1 MSLTRAS
8 LSPDDV
14 VRRYVARVRADLE
27 PDPLFRRRLRGVVTN
42 RFVAAREGLGEPA
55 RGSSRMGRLGRAC
68 LYASFG
74 LAMSVGGALAAS
86 RGSVPGDA
94 LYQLKLQVEAIRL
107 ETFPEAF
114 RDDLMVYALS
124 ERMAEFGRLV
134 EEGELARAAGLAE
147 TIAAGYHELAGM
159 GITVDAPELRS
170 SLAVLDPS
178 AIGCPLRRRP
188 RSSAPSSRHPAW
200 LDRVVGG
207 ERCRRKARAALRVSA
222 RPSCRSTT
230 ESRRTSIAPVPL
242 RRPPRPSRRP
252 TSHRHG
258 RVSGQ
263 RTACHP
269 LATTRSDRA
278 SSALPGYQKTG

>member
-94 LYQLKLQVEAIRL
+94 LYPLKLQVEAIRL

-170 SLAVLDPS
+170 SLAVLDLLSDRLPAPAQA
-178 AIGCPLRRRP
+178 AIERAIKQTPGLAGP
-188 RSSAPSSRHPAW
+188 
-200 LDRVVGG
+200 GG
-207 ERCRRKARAALRVSA
+207 GRGTL
-222 RPSCRSTT
+222 PPQST
-230 ESRRTSIAPVPL
+230 SGA
-242 RRPPRPSRRP
+242 
-252 TSHRHG
+252 
-258 RVSGQ
+258 SGQ
-263 RTACHP
+263 RPALVPVDDRESPHVD
-269 LATTRSDRA
+269 RSGAVAPAAPAVPPSNVASPRA
-278 SSALPGYQKTG
+278 SERPTHSLPPVGDDEVAPSE